1 MAFASLIV
9 LCRPFP
15 LLGMNFPAVLD
26 DEIPT
31 FLTDVATSQHQPAL
45 DPSHSVYSLFIGTN
59 DLGNNGFA
67 TDSQVPGTV
76 LADYTS
82 CIFTVLDKLYASG
95 ARYFLLLNTVPLH
108 LLPQYA
114 NETLGSVNN
123 TRFYPDK
130 EANHTRVAQKMH
142 QLTTSANE
150 ILKYQTPFELLVA
163 GRYPGAHIALFD
175 TYALFS
181 DIYHA
186 PELYLNGTEKANV
199 RGWIEH
205 CDLDFE
211 NCVKEF
217 DGKSDDS
224 FMWFDELHPSEQVHR
239 VLGQE
244 VVETLKGRGAY
255 ATYWS
260 S

>member
-1 MAFASLIV
+1 MSHCPRRLSL
-9 LCRPFP
+9 LNMDFP
-15 LLGMNFPAVLD
+15 SVLD
-26 DEIPT
+26 DELPT
-31 FLTDVATSQHQPAL
+31 FLADVAASQHQPAL
-45 DPSHSVYSLFIGTN
+45 TPSHTVYSLFIGTN

-76 LADYTS
+76 LADYTR
-82 CIFTVLDKLYASG
+82 CIFAALDTLYAAG
-95 ARYFLLLNTVPLH
+95 ARHFLLLNTAPLH

-114 NETLGSVNN
+114 NATLGSVPR

-130 EANHTRVAQKMH
+130 EANHTRVAHKLH
-142 QLTTSANE
+142 LLTTSANE
-150 ILKYQTPFELLVA
+150 ILRFQTPFELLVA
-163 GRYPGAHIALFD
+163 RRYPGAHLALFD

-186 PELYLNGTEKANV
+186 PELYLDGNAKPVDV

-205 CDLDFE
+205 CDEVDGE
-211 NCVKEF
+211 VANCVHEH
-217 DGKSDDS
+217 GGTANDS
-224 FMWFDELHPSEQVHR
+224 FMWMDELHPSEQVHL
-239 VLGQE
+239 VLARE

-260 S
+260 G